1 MPARGSRVENVG
13 HFQVESRQPGMRRHR
28 EPTFN
33 DLVNSLSVLCRAEK
47 ASNILCYLVDQSVD
61 SWENAYIN
69 LSDLIQK
76 TENPVIAMLARMAI
90 AAR

>member
-1 MPARGSRVENVG
+1 
-13 HFQVESRQPGMRRHR
+13 MRRHR

-47 ASNILCYLVDQSVD
+47 ASNLLCYLVDQSVG
-61 SWENAYIN
+61 SWEDAQMY
-69 LSDLIQK
+69 LEQVVQT
-76 TENPVIAMLARMAI
+76 TENPVIALLARMAM